1 MPCGEGEPAGV
12 AAACGGEMINRG
24 GRYERILR
32 QLQGLIVGA
41 SPTLIAAMATVSAVL
56 HAKMPH
62 HSWTGF
68 YFVAGEDELHV
79 GPYQG
84 PAACQVLKGQGV
96 CLHAVRTRV
105 AVVVPDVAA
114 FPGHIACD
122 SRSRSEIAL
131 PLVKDGRV
139 VAVLD
144 VDSNEPAQFSAADVA
159 PLERIVALLLPFC

>member
-1 MPCGEGEPAGV
+1 MTDRTA
-12 AAACGGEMINRG
+12 
-24 GRYERILR
+24 RYERVFVQLR
-32 QLQGLIVGA
+32 DLIQDK
-41 SPTLIAAMATVSAVL
+41 SPNLLAAMATVCAVL

-84 PAACQVLKGQGV
+84 PAACQTLKGHGV
-96 CLHAVRTRV
+96 CLRAVTLGA

-122 SRSRSEIAL
+122 PRSKSEIVV
-131 PLVKDGRV
+131 PLLREGRV
-139 VAVLD
+139 IAVLD
-144 VDSNEPAQFSAADVA
+144 IDSADLGQFSAADIE
-159 PLERIVALLLPFC
+159 PLERIVGLLAAFC

>member
-1 MPCGEGEPAGV
+1 MIDR
-12 AAACGGEMINRG
+12 AA
-24 GRYERILR
+24 RYERIR
-32 QLQGLIVGA
+32 EQLEDLIVGR
-41 SPTLIAAMATVSAVL
+41 SPTLVAAMATVCAVL

-68 YFVAGEDELHV
+68 YCVAGEDELHV

-84 PAACQVLKGQGV
+84 PVACQVLKGRGV
-96 CLHAVRTRV
+96 CLHAVRTRE

-122 SRSRSEIAL
+122 ARSKSEIVV
-131 PLVKDGRV
+131 PLIRDGRV

-144 VDSNEPAQFSAADVA
+144 ADSTELAQFAATDVA
-159 PLERIVALLLPFC
+159 PLERIVALLQPLR